1 MVELL
6 INKVIGEDWWEQ
18 YTGVQEEISAN
29 YVRDQLKAF
38 PENEKELR
46 IVIDSPG
53 GDVFEGVTIFNIIRD
68 FARNNPS
75 VKITTYIQGM
85 AASMASIIALA
96 ANAVNQ
102 ENKIIAEDNSTYMIH
117 NAWGAVLGNEKD
129 MREAADFFAG
139 IDLMMR
145 NVYMRKTG
153 KNENDIRSMMDAETW
168 LWGKD
173 ILEAGFIDEII
184 DSEKNADGAEALDMN
199 NSLISA
205 RAAFKKSRELVN
217 SMNLKRGGEALKRDW
232 AAAAVA
238 CGYKK
243 GGEPSKAEALA
254 SVENKKGGCMKIT
267 AEELKRDNPDVYD
280 QVFQDG
286 EAAGVKKEQARVN
299 RLLTLGQKAGAN
311 DYALECIKSNV
322 EPSDEKVID
331 TFMEKGAAVK
341 ALVAQALDGDVP
353 DVNTPKDDKNADK
366 KAMNEAF
373 DMSFNGGYDD
383 GDN

>member
-53 GDVFEGVTIFNIIRD
+53 GDVFEGVTIYNVIRD

-85 AASMASIIALA
+85 AASMASAIALA
-96 ANAVNQ
+96 ANAVSDS
-102 ENKIIAEDNSTYMIH
+102 NKVIAEDNSIFMIH
-117 NAWGAVLGNEKD
+117 DAWGYVTGNQND
-129 MREAADFFAG
+129 MREAAEYFSM
-139 IDLMMR
+139 IDSMLR
-145 NVYMRKTG
+145 SIYMRKTG
-153 KNENDIRSMMDAETW
+153 KSEDDIRSMMDAETW

-173 ILEAGFIDEII
+173 ILEAGFVDEII
-184 DSEKNADGAEALDMN
+184 DSENNADESADMN
-199 NSLISA
+199 DSLISA
-205 RAAFKKSRELVN
+205 RAEFKKSRELVN

-238 CGYKK
+238 IGFK

-254 SVENKKGGCMKIT
+254 SEENKKGGCMKIT
-267 AEELKRDNPDVYD
+267 AEELKRDNPDVYA

-311 DYALECIKSNV
+311 DYALECIKSNA

-331 TFMEKGAAVK
+331 AFMEKGAAAM
-341 ALVAQALDGDVP
+341 ALAAQALDGNVP
-353 DVNTPKDDKNADK
+353 EVNPPKDDKTADK
-366 KAMNEAF
+366 KAMDEAF
-373 DMSFNGGYDD
+373 AMSLNNRGDDD

>member
-6 INKVIGEDWWEQ
+6 INKVIGEDWWEK

-38 PENEKELR
+38 PENENELR

-75 VKITTYIQGM
+75 VKISTYIQGM

-102 ENKIIAEDNSTYMIH
+102 ENKIIAEDNSTFMIH
-117 NAWGAVLGNEKD
+117 NAWGAVLGNEND

-139 IDLMMR
+139 IDSMMR

-205 RAAFKKSRELVN
+205 RAEFKKSRELVN

-238 CGYKK
+238 IGFK
-243 GGEPSKAEALA
+243 GGEPSKAEVNA
-254 SVENKKGGCMKIT
+254 SAENIKGGCMKIT
-267 AEELKRDNPDVYD
+267 AEELKRDNPEVYN

-311 DYALECIKSNV
+311 DYALECIKANA

-331 TFMEKGAAVK
+331 AFMEKGAAAK
-341 ALVAQALDGDVP
+341 ALAAQAGDSEVP
-353 DVNTPKDDKNADK
+353 EVNPPKDDKTADK
-366 KAMNEAF
+366 KAMNDAF
-373 DMSFNGGYDD
+373 ASSFNGGYDD

>member
-53 GDVFEGVTIFNIIRD
+53 GDVFEGVTIFNVIRD

-85 AASMASIIALA
+85 AASMASAIALA
-96 ANAVNQ
+96 ANAVSDS
-102 ENKIIAEDNSTYMIH
+102 NKVIAEDNSIFMIH
-117 NAWGAVLGNEKD
+117 DAWGYVIGNEND
-129 MREAADFFAG
+129 MREAADYFAM
-139 IDLMMR
+139 IDSMLSSI
-145 NVYMRKTG
+145 YMRKTG
-153 KNENDIRSMMDAETW
+153 KSEDDIRSMMDAETW
-168 LWGKD
+168 LWGKN
-173 ILEAGFIDEII
+173 ILEAGFVDEII
-184 DSEKNADGAEALDMN
+184 DSENNADESANMN
-199 NSLISA
+199 DSLISA
-205 RAAFKKSRELVN
+205 RAEFKKSRELVN

-238 CGYKK
+238 IGFK

-311 DYALECIKSNV
+311 DYALECIKSNA

-331 TFMEKGAAVK
+331 AFMEKGAAAK
-341 ALVAQALDGDVP
+341 ALAAQALDGDVP
-353 DVNTPKDDKNADK
+353 EVNPPKDDKNADK

-373 DMSFNGGYDD
+373 EMSFNGGSDD

>member
-53 GDVFEGVTIFNIIRD
+53 GDVFEGVTIFNVIRD

-85 AASMASIIALA
+85 AASMASAIALA
-96 ANAVNQ
+96 ANAVSDS
-102 ENKIIAEDNSTYMIH
+102 NKVIAEDNSIFMIH
-117 NAWGAVLGNEKD
+117 DAWGYVIGNEND
-129 MREAADFFAG
+129 MREAADYFAM
-139 IDLMMR
+139 IDSMLSSI
-145 NVYMRKTG
+145 YMRKTG
-153 KNENDIRSMMDAETW
+153 KSEEDIRSMMDAETW
-168 LWGKD
+168 LWGKN
-173 ILEAGFIDEII
+173 ILEAGFVDEII
-184 DSEKNADGAEALDMN
+184 DSENNADESANMN
-199 NSLISA
+199 DSLISA
-205 RAAFKKSRELVN
+205 RAEFKKSRELVN

-238 CGYKK
+238 IGFK

-267 AEELKRDNPDVYD
+267 AEELKRDNPDVYN

-311 DYALECIKSNV
+311 DYALECIKSNA

-331 TFMEKGAAVK
+331 AFMEKGAAAK
-341 ALVAQALDGDVP
+341 ALAAQAQDQSVP
-353 DVNTPKDDKNADK
+353 DVNPPKDDKNADK

>member
-29 YVRDQLKAF
+29 YVREQLKAF
-38 PENEKELR
+38 PENENELR

-85 AASMASIIALA
+85 AASMASAIALA
-96 ANAVNQ
+96 ANAVSDS
-102 ENKIIAEDNSTYMIH
+102 NKVIAEDNSIFMIH
-117 NAWGAVLGNEKD
+117 DAWGYVIGNEND
-129 MREAADFFAG
+129 MREAAEYFAM
-139 IDLMMR
+139 IDSMLSSI
-145 NVYMRKTG
+145 YMRKTG
-153 KNENDIRSMMDAETW
+153 KSEDDIRSMMDAETW
-168 LWGKD
+168 LWGNN
-173 ILEAGFIDEII
+173 ILEAGFVDEII
-184 DSEKNADGAEALDMN
+184 DGENNADESANMN
-199 NSLISA
+199 DSLISA
-205 RAAFKKSRELVN
+205 RAEFKKSRELVN
-217 SMNLKRGGEALKRDW
+217 SMNLKRGGETLKRDW

-238 CGYKK
+238 IGFK
-243 GGEPSKAEALA
+243 GGEPSKAEALS

-267 AEELKRDNPDVYD
+267 ADELKRDNPEVYN

-286 EAAGVKKEQARVN
+286 EAAGVEKEQARVN

-311 DYALECIKSNV
+311 DYALECIKSNA

-331 TFMEKGAAVK
+331 AFMEKGAAAK
-341 ALVAQALDGDVP
+341 ALAAQAQDQSVP
-353 DVNTPKDDKNADK
+353 DVNPPKDDKNADK
-366 KAMNEAF
+366 KAMNDAF
-373 DMSFNGGYDD
+373 AMSLNGGSDD

>member
-53 GDVFEGVTIFNIIRD
+53 GDVFEGVTIFNVIRD

-85 AASMASIIALA
+85 AASMASAIALA
-96 ANAVNQ
+96 ANAVSDS
-102 ENKIIAEDNSTYMIH
+102 NKVIAEDNSIFMIH
-117 NAWGAVLGNEKD
+117 DAWGYVIGNEND
-129 MREAADFFAG
+129 MREAAEYFAM
-139 IDLMMR
+139 IDSMLSSI
-145 NVYMRKTG
+145 YMRKTG
-153 KNENDIRSMMDAETW
+153 KSEDDIRSMMDAETW
-168 LWGKD
+168 LWGKN
-173 ILEAGFIDEII
+173 ILEAGFVDEII
-184 DSEKNADGAEALDMN
+184 DGENNADESANMN
-199 NSLISA
+199 DSLISA
-205 RAAFKKSRELVN
+205 RAEFKKSRELVN

-238 CGYKK
+238 IGFK

-311 DYALECIKSNV
+311 DYALECIKSNA

-331 TFMEKGAAVK
+331 AFMEKGAAAK
-341 ALVAQALDGDVP
+341 ALAAQAQDQNVP
-353 DVNTPKDDKNADK
+353 DVNPPKDDKNADK
-366 KAMNEAF
+366 KVMNEAF
-373 DMSFNGGYDD
+373 AMSLNNGGDDD

>member
-38 PENEKELR
+38 PENENELR

-53 GDVFEGVTIFNIIRD
+53 GDVFEGVTIFNVIRD

-85 AASMASIIALA
+85 AASMASAIALA
-96 ANAVNQ
+96 ANAVSDS
-102 ENKIIAEDNSTYMIH
+102 NKVIAEDNSIFMIH
-117 NAWGAVLGNEKD
+117 DAWGFVVGNEND
-129 MREAADFFAG
+129 MREAAEYFAM
-139 IDLMMR
+139 IDSMLSSI
-145 NVYMRKTG
+145 YMRKTG
-153 KNENDIRSMMDAETW
+153 KSEDDIRSMMDAETW
-168 LWGKD
+168 LWGKN
-173 ILEAGFIDEII
+173 ILEAGFVDEII
-184 DSEKNADGAEALDMN
+184 DGENNADESANMN
-199 NSLISA
+199 DSLISA
-205 RAAFKKSRELVN
+205 RAEFKKSRELVN

-238 CGYKK
+238 IGFK

-311 DYALECIKSNV
+311 DYALECIKANA

-331 TFMEKGAAVK
+331 AFMEKGAAAK
-341 ALVAQALDGDVP
+341 ALAAQAQDQSVP
-353 DVNTPKDDKNADK
+353 DVNPPKDDKNADK
-366 KAMNEAF
+366 KVMNEAF
-373 DMSFNGGYDD
+373 AMSLNNRGDDD

>member
-53 GDVFEGVTIFNIIRD
+53 GDVFEGVTIFNVIRD

-85 AASMASIIALA
+85 AASMASAIALA
-96 ANAVNQ
+96 ANAVSDS
-102 ENKIIAEDNSTYMIH
+102 NKVIAEDNSIFMIH
-117 NAWGAVLGNEKD
+117 DAWGFVVGNEND
-129 MREAADFFAG
+129 MREAAEYFAM
-139 IDLMMR
+139 IDSMLSSI
-145 NVYMRKTG
+145 YMRKTG
-153 KNENDIRSMMDAETW
+153 KSEDDIRSMMDAETW
-168 LWGKD
+168 LWGKN
-173 ILEAGFIDEII
+173 ILEAGFVDEII
-184 DSEKNADGAEALDMN
+184 DSKNKADEPANMN
-199 NSLISA
+199 DSLISA
-205 RAAFKKSRELVN
+205 RAEFKKSRELVN

-238 CGYKK
+238 IGFK

-267 AEELKRDNPDVYD
+267 AEELKRDNPDVYS

-311 DYALECIKSNV
+311 DYALECIKSNA

-331 TFMEKGAAVK
+331 AFMEKGAAAK
-341 ALVAQALDGDVP
+341 ALAAQAQDQNVP
-353 DVNTPKDDKNADK
+353 DVNPPKDYTNADK

-373 DMSFNGGYDD
+373 EMSFNGGYDD

>member
-38 PENEKELR
+38 PENENELR

-102 ENKIIAEDNSTYMIH
+102 NNKIIAEDNSTYMIH
-117 NAWGAVLGNEKD
+117 NAWGTVLGNEND

-139 IDLMMR
+139 IDSMMR

-153 KNENDIRSMMDAETW
+153 KNESDIRSMMDAETW

-199 NSLISA
+199 DSLISA
-205 RAAFKKSRELVN
+205 RAEFKKSRELVN

-267 AEELKRDNPDVYD
+267 AEELKRDNPDVYN

-299 RLLTLGQKAGAN
+299 RLLTLGRKAGAN
-311 DYALECIKSNV
+311 DYALECIKSNA

-331 TFMEKGAAVK
+331 AFMEKGAAAK
-341 ALVAQALDGDVP
+341 ALAAQAQDQSVP
-353 DVNTPKDDKNADK
+353 DVNPPKDDKNADK

-373 DMSFNGGYDD
+373 DMSLNGGSDD

>member
-6 INKVIGEDWWEQ
+6 INKVIGEDWWEK

-38 PENEKELR
+38 PENENELR

-75 VKITTYIQGM
+75 VKITTYIQGV

-117 NAWGAVLGNEKD
+117 NAWGAVLGNEND
-129 MREAADFFAG
+129 MREAAEFFAG
-139 IDLMMR
+139 IDSMMR

-238 CGYKK
+238 IGFK
-243 GGEPSKAEALA
+243 GGEPSKAEVNA
-254 SVENKKGGCMKIT
+254 SAENIKGGCMKIT
-267 AEELKRDNPDVYD
+267 AEELKRDNPEVYN

-311 DYALECIKSNV
+311 DYALECIKANA

-331 TFMEKGAAVK
+331 AFMEKGAAAK
-341 ALVAQALDGDVP
+341 ALAAQAQDAGVP
-353 DVNTPKDDKNADK
+353 EVNPPKDDKTADK
-366 KAMNEAF
+366 KAMNDAF
-373 DMSFNGGYDD
+373 AQSFNGGYDD

>member
-29 YVRDQLKAF
+29 YVRNQLKAF
-38 PENEKELR
+38 PENETELR

-85 AASMASIIALA
+85 AASMASAIALA
-96 ANAVNQ
+96 ANAVSDS
-102 ENKIIAEDNSTYMIH
+102 NKVIAEDNSIFMIH
-117 NAWGAVLGNEKD
+117 DAWGYVIGNEND
-129 MREAADFFAG
+129 MREAAEYFAM
-139 IDLMMR
+139 IDSMLSSI
-145 NVYMRKTG
+145 YMRKTG
-153 KNENDIRSMMDAETW
+153 KSEDDIRSMMDAETW
-168 LWGKD
+168 LWGKN
-173 ILEAGFIDEII
+173 ILEAGFVDEII
-184 DSEKNADGAEALDMN
+184 DGENNADESANMN
-199 NSLISA
+199 DSLISA
-205 RAAFKKSRELVN
+205 RAEFKKSRELVN

-238 CGYKK
+238 IGFK

-267 AEELKRDNPDVYD
+267 AEELKRENPDVYD

-311 DYALECIKSNV
+311 DYALECIKSNA
-322 EPSDEKVID
+322 EPTDEKVID
-331 TFMEKGAAVK
+331 AFMEKGAAAK
-341 ALVAQALDGDVP
+341 ALAAQALDGGVP
-353 DVNTPKDDKNADK
+353 DVNPPKDDKNADK

>member
-38 PENEKELR
+38 PENENELR

-53 GDVFEGVTIFNIIRD
+53 GDVFEGVTIFNVIRD

-85 AASMASIIALA
+85 AASMASAIALA
-96 ANAVNQ
+96 ANAVSDS
-102 ENKIIAEDNSTYMIH
+102 NKVIAEDNSIFMIH
-117 NAWGAVLGNEKD
+117 DAWGFVVGNEND
-129 MREAADFFAG
+129 MREAAEYFAM
-139 IDLMMR
+139 IDSMLSSI
-145 NVYMRKTG
+145 YMRKTG
-153 KNENDIRSMMDAETW
+153 KSEDDIRSMMDAETW
-168 LWGKD
+168 LWGKN
-173 ILEAGFIDEII
+173 ILEAGFVDEII
-184 DSEKNADGAEALDMN
+184 DGENNADESANMN
-199 NSLISA
+199 DSLISA
-205 RAAFKKSRELVN
+205 RAEFKKSRELVN

-238 CGYKK
+238 IGLK

-254 SVENKKGGCMKIT
+254 SVENKKGGCMKVT

-311 DYALECIKSNV
+311 DYALECIKSNA

-331 TFMEKGAAVK
+331 AFMEKGAAAK
-341 ALVAQALDGDVP
+341 ALAAQAQDQNVP
-353 DVNTPKDDKNADK
+353 DVNPPKDDKNADK

-373 DMSFNGGYDD
+373 AMSLNNRGDDD

>member
-53 GDVFEGVTIFNIIRD
+53 GDVFEGVTIFNVIRD

-85 AASMASIIALA
+85 AASMASAIALA
-96 ANAVNQ
+96 ANAVSDS
-102 ENKIIAEDNSTYMIH
+102 NKVIAEDNSIFMIH
-117 NAWGAVLGNEKD
+117 DAWGYVIGNQND
-129 MREAADFFAG
+129 MREAAEYFAM
-139 IDLMMR
+139 IDSMLSSI
-145 NVYMRKTG
+145 YMRKTG
-153 KNENDIRSMMDAETW
+153 KSEDDIRSMMDAETW
-168 LWGKD
+168 LWGKN
-173 ILEAGFIDEII
+173 ILEAGFVDEII
-184 DSEKNADGAEALDMN
+184 DSENNADESANMN
-199 NSLISA
+199 DSLISA
-205 RAAFKKSRELVN
+205 RAEFKKSRELVN

-238 CGYKK
+238 IGFK

-311 DYALECIKSNV
+311 DYALECIKANA

-331 TFMEKGAAVK
+331 AFMEKGAAAK
-341 ALVAQALDGDVP
+341 ALAAQAQDQSVP
-353 DVNTPKDDKNADK
+353 DVNPPKDDKNADK

-373 DMSFNGGYDD
+373 AMSLNNGGDDD

>member
-29 YVRDQLKAF
+29 YVRNQLKAF
-38 PENEKELR
+38 PENENELR

-53 GDVFEGVTIFNIIRD
+53 GDVFEGVTIFNVIRD

-85 AASMASIIALA
+85 AASMASAIALA
-96 ANAVNQ
+96 ANAVSDS
-102 ENKIIAEDNSTYMIH
+102 NKVIAEDNSIFMIH
-117 NAWGAVLGNEKD
+117 DAWGFVVGNEND
-129 MREAADFFAG
+129 MREAAEYFAM
-139 IDLMMR
+139 IDSMLSSI
-145 NVYMRKTG
+145 YMRKTG
-153 KNENDIRSMMDAETW
+153 KSEDDIRSMMDAETW
-168 LWGKD
+168 LWGKN
-173 ILEAGFIDEII
+173 ILEAGFVDEII
-184 DSEKNADGAEALDMN
+184 DGENNADEPANMN
-199 NSLISA
+199 DSLISA
-205 RAAFKKSRELVN
+205 RAEFKKSRELVN

-232 AAAAVA
+232 AATAVA
-238 CGYKK
+238 IGFK

-311 DYALECIKSNV
+311 DYALECIKANA

-331 TFMEKGAAVK
+331 AFMEKGAAAK
-341 ALVAQALDGDVP
+341 ALAAQAQDQDVP
-353 DVNTPKDDKNADK
+353 DVNPPKDDKNADK

-373 DMSFNGGYDD
+373 AMSLNNRGDDD

>member
-38 PENEKELR
+38 PENENELR

-53 GDVFEGVTIFNIIRD
+53 GDVFEGVTIFNVIRD

-85 AASMASIIALA
+85 AASMASAIALA
-96 ANAVNQ
+96 ANAVSDS
-102 ENKIIAEDNSTYMIH
+102 NKVIAEDNSIFMIH
-117 NAWGAVLGNEKD
+117 DAWGYVIGNEND
-129 MREAADFFAG
+129 MREAAEYFAM
-139 IDLMMR
+139 IDSMLSSI
-145 NVYMRKTG
+145 YMRKTG
-153 KNENDIRSMMDAETW
+153 KSEDDIRSMMDAETW
-168 LWGKD
+168 LWGKN
-173 ILEAGFIDEII
+173 ILEAGFVDEII
-184 DSEKNADGAEALDMN
+184 DSENNTDGSANMN
-199 NSLISA
+199 DSLISA
-205 RAAFKKSRELVN
+205 RGEFKKSRELVN

-238 CGYKK
+238 IGFK

-267 AEELKRDNPDVYD
+267 AEELKRDNPDVYN

-311 DYALECIKSNV
+311 DYALECIKTNA

-331 TFMEKGAAVK
+331 AFMEKGAAAK
-341 ALVAQALDGDVP
+341 ALAAQALDGNVP
-353 DVNTPKDDKNADK
+353 EVNTPKDDKSADK
-366 KAMNEAF
+366 KAMNDAF
-373 DMSFNGGYDD
+373 DMSLNGGSDD

>member
-38 PENEKELR
+38 PENENELR

-85 AASMASIIALA
+85 AASMASAIALA
-96 ANAVNQ
+96 ANAVSDS
-102 ENKIIAEDNSTYMIH
+102 NKVIAEDNSIFMIH
-117 NAWGAVLGNEKD
+117 DAWGFVVGNEND
-129 MREAADFFAG
+129 MREAAEYFAM
-139 IDLMMR
+139 IDSMLSSI
-145 NVYMRKTG
+145 YMRKTG
-153 KNENDIRSMMDAETW
+153 KSEDDIRSMMDAETW
-168 LWGKD
+168 LWGKN
-173 ILEAGFIDEII
+173 ILEAGFVDEII
-184 DSEKNADGAEALDMN
+184 DGENNADESANMN
-199 NSLISA
+199 DSLISA
-205 RAAFKKSRELVN
+205 RAEFKKSRELVN

-238 CGYKK
+238 IGFK

-311 DYALECIKSNV
+311 DYALECIKANA

-331 TFMEKGAAVK
+331 AFMEKGAAAK
-341 ALVAQALDGDVP
+341 ALAAQAQDQNVP
-353 DVNTPKDDKNADK
+353 DVNPPKDDKNADK
-366 KAMNEAF
+366 KVMNEAF
-373 DMSFNGGYDD
+373 AMSLNNRGDDD

>member
-6 INKVIGEDWWEQ
+6 INKVIGEDCWEQ

-38 PENEKELR
+38 PENENELR

-85 AASMASIIALA
+85 AASMASAIALA
-96 ANAVNQ
+96 ANAVSDS
-102 ENKIIAEDNSTYMIH
+102 NKVIAEDNSIFMIH
-117 NAWGAVLGNEKD
+117 DAWGFVVGNEND
-129 MREAADFFAG
+129 MREAAEYFAM
-139 IDLMMR
+139 IDSMLSSI
-145 NVYMRKTG
+145 YMRKTG
-153 KNENDIRSMMDAETW
+153 KSEDDIRSMMDAETW
-168 LWGKD
+168 LWGKN
-173 ILEAGFIDEII
+173 ILEAGFVDEII
-184 DSEKNADGAEALDMN
+184 DGEKNADESANMN
-199 NSLISA
+199 DSLISA
-205 RAAFKKSRELVN
+205 RAEFKKSRELVN

-238 CGYKK
+238 IGFK

-267 AEELKRDNPDVYD
+267 AEELKRDNPDVYA

-311 DYALECIKSNV
+311 DYALECIKANA

-331 TFMEKGAAVK
+331 AFMEKGAAAK
-341 ALVAQALDGDVP
+341 ALAAQAQDQSVP
-353 DVNTPKDDKNADK
+353 DVNPPKDDKNADK

-373 DMSFNGGYDD
+373 AMSLNNRGDDD

>member
-29 YVRDQLKAF
+29 YVRNQLKAF

-85 AASMASIIALA
+85 AASMASAIALA
-96 ANAVNQ
+96 ANAVSDS
-102 ENKIIAEDNSTYMIH
+102 NKVIAEDNSIFMIH
-117 NAWGAVLGNEKD
+117 DAWGFVVGNEND
-129 MREAADFFAG
+129 MREAAEYFAM
-139 IDLMMR
+139 IDSMLSSI
-145 NVYMRKTG
+145 YMRKTG
-153 KNENDIRSMMDAETW
+153 KSEDDIRSMMDAETW
-168 LWGKD
+168 LWGNN
-173 ILEAGFIDEII
+173 ILEAGFVDEII
-184 DSEKNADGAEALDMN
+184 DGESNADESANMN
-199 NSLISA
+199 DSLISA
-205 RAAFKKSRELVN
+205 RAEFKKSRELVN

-238 CGYKK
+238 IGFK

-267 AEELKRDNPDVYD
+267 AEELKRDNPDVYN

-311 DYALECIKSNV
+311 DYALECIKSNA

-331 TFMEKGAAVK
+331 AFMEKGAAAK
-341 ALVAQALDGDVP
+341 ALAAQAQDQSVP
-353 DVNTPKDDKNADK
+353 DVNPPKDDKNADK

-373 DMSFNGGYDD
+373 DMSFNGGCDD

>member
-53 GDVFEGVTIFNIIRD
+53 GDVFEGVTIFNVIRD

-85 AASMASIIALA
+85 AASMASAIALA
-96 ANAVNQ
+96 ANAVSDS
-102 ENKIIAEDNSTYMIH
+102 NKVIAEDNSIFMIH
-117 NAWGAVLGNEKD
+117 DAWGYVVGNEND
-129 MREAADFFAG
+129 MREAADYFAM
-139 IDLMMR
+139 IDSMLSSI
-145 NVYMRKTG
+145 YMRKTG
-153 KNENDIRSMMDAETW
+153 KSEDDIRSMMDAETW
-168 LWGKD
+168 LWGKY
-173 ILEAGFIDEII
+173 ILDAGFVDEII
-184 DSEKNADGAEALDMN
+184 DSENNADESANMN
-199 NSLISA
+199 DSLISA
-205 RAAFKKSRELVN
+205 RAEFKKSRELVN

-243 GGEPSKAEALA
+243 GGEPSKAEVNA
-254 SVENKKGGCMKIT
+254 SAENIKGGCMEIT
-267 AEELKRDNPDVYD
+267 AEELKRDNPEVYN

-311 DYALECIKSNV
+311 DYALECIKANA
-322 EPSDEKVID
+322 EPADEKVID
-331 TFMEKGAAVK
+331 AFMEKGAAVK
-341 ALVAQALDGDVP
+341 ALAAQALDGNVP
-353 DVNTPKDDKNADK
+353 DVNPPKDDKNADK

-373 DMSFNGGYDD
+373 EMSFNGGYDD

>member
-1 MVELL
+1 MIELF

-53 GDVFEGVTIFNIIRD
+53 GDVFEGVTIFNVIRD
-68 FARNNPS
+68 FARSNPS

-85 AASMASIIALA
+85 AASMASAIALA
-96 ANAVNQ
+96 ANAVSDS
-102 ENKIIAEDNSTYMIH
+102 NKVIAEDNSIFMIH
-117 NAWGAVLGNEKD
+117 DAWGCVIGNEND
-129 MREAADFFAG
+129 MREAAEYYAM
-139 IDLMMR
+139 IDSMLSSI
-145 NVYMRKTG
+145 YMRKTG
-153 KNENDIRSMMDAETW
+153 KSEDDIRSMMDAETW
-168 LWGKD
+168 LWGNN

-184 DSEKNADGAEALDMN
+184 DGENNADESANMN
-199 NSLISA
+199 DSLISA
-205 RAAFKKSRELVN
+205 RAEFKKSRELVN

-243 GGEPSKAEALA
+243 GGEPSK
-254 SVENKKGGCMKIT
+254 ENKKGGCMKIT
-267 AEELKRDNPDVYD
+267 AEELKRDNPDVYT

-286 EAAGVKKEQARVN
+286 EAAGVEKEQARVN

-311 DYALECIKSNV
+311 DYALECIKSNA
-322 EPSDEKVID
+322 EPSADKVID
-331 TFMEKGAAVK
+331 AFMEKGAAAK
-341 ALVAQALDGDVP
+341 ALAAQAQDQSVP
-353 DVNTPKDDKNADK
+353 DVNPPKDDKNADK
-366 KAMNEAF
+366 KAMDDAF
-373 DMSFNGGYDD
+373 AMSLNNRGDDD
-383 GDN
+383 GDY

>member
-29 YVRDQLKAF
+29 YVREQLKAF

-53 GDVFEGVTIFNIIRD
+53 GDVFEGVTIFNVIRD

-85 AASMASIIALA
+85 AASMASAIALA
-96 ANAVNQ
+96 ANAVSDS
-102 ENKIIAEDNSTYMIH
+102 NKVIAEDNSIFMIH
-117 NAWGAVLGNEKD
+117 DAWGYVIGNEND
-129 MREAADFFAG
+129 MREAAEYFAM
-139 IDLMMR
+139 IDSMLSSI
-145 NVYMRKTG
+145 YMRKTG
-153 KNENDIRSMMDAETW
+153 KSEDDIRSMMDAETW
-168 LWGKD
+168 LWGKN
-173 ILEAGFIDEII
+173 ILNAGFVDEII
-184 DSEKNADGAEALDMN
+184 DGENNADESVNMN
-199 NSLISA
+199 DSLISA
-205 RAAFKKSRELVN
+205 RAEFKKSRELVN

-238 CGYKK
+238 IGFK

-311 DYALECIKSNV
+311 DYALECIKANA

-331 TFMEKGAAVK
+331 AFMEKGAAAK
-341 ALVAQALDGDVP
+341 ALAAQALDQSVP
-353 DVNTPKDDKNADK
+353 DVNPPKDDKNADK

-373 DMSFNGGYDD
+373 DMSLNGGSDD

>member
-117 NAWGAVLGNEKD
+117 NAWGAVVGNEND

-139 IDLMMR
+139 IDSMMR
-145 NVYMRKTG
+145 NVYMRKTR

-168 LWGKD
+168 LWGKN
-173 ILEAGFIDEII
+173 ILEAGFVDEII
-184 DSEKNADGAEALDMN
+184 DGENNADESANMN
-199 NSLISA
+199 DSLISA
-205 RAAFKKSRELVN
+205 RAEFKKSRELVN

-238 CGYKK
+238 IGFK
-243 GGEPSKAEALA
+243 GGEPSRAEALA

-311 DYALECIKSNV
+311 DYALECIKSNA

-331 TFMEKGAAVK
+331 AFMEKGAAAK
-341 ALVAQALDGDVP
+341 ALAAQAQDQNVP
-353 DVNTPKDDKNADK
+353 DVNPPKDDKNADK

-373 DMSFNGGYDD
+373 DMSLNGGSDD

>member
-29 YVRDQLKAF
+29 YVREQLKAF
-38 PENEKELR
+38 PENENELR

-85 AASMASIIALA
+85 AASMASAIALA
-96 ANAVNQ
+96 ANAVSDS
-102 ENKIIAEDNSTYMIH
+102 NKVIAEDNSIFMIH
-117 NAWGAVLGNEKD
+117 DAWGFVVGNEND
-129 MREAADFFAG
+129 MREAAEYFAM
-139 IDLMMR
+139 IDSMLSSI
-145 NVYMRKTG
+145 YMRKTG
-153 KNENDIRSMMDAETW
+153 KSEDDIRSMMDAETW
-168 LWGKD
+168 LWGKN
-173 ILEAGFIDEII
+173 ILEASFVDEII
-184 DSEKNADGAEALDMN
+184 DGENKADEPANMN
-199 NSLISA
+199 DSLISA
-205 RAAFKKSRELVN
+205 RAEFKKSRELVN

-238 CGYKK
+238 IGFK

-311 DYALECIKSNV
+311 DYALECIKANA

-331 TFMEKGAAVK
+331 AFMEKGAAAK
-341 ALVAQALDGDVP
+341 ALAAQAQDQSVP
-353 DVNTPKDDKNADK
+353 DVNPPKDDKNADK

-373 DMSFNGGYDD
+373 AMSLNNRGDDD

>member
-53 GDVFEGVTIFNIIRD
+53 GDVFEGVTIFNVIRD

-85 AASMASIIALA
+85 AASMASAIALA
-96 ANAVNQ
+96 ANAVSDS
-102 ENKIIAEDNSTYMIH
+102 NKVIAEDNSIFMIH
-117 NAWGAVLGNEKD
+117 DAWGYVIGNEND
-129 MREAADFFAG
+129 MREAAEYFAM
-139 IDLMMR
+139 IDSMLSSI
-145 NVYMRKTG
+145 YMRKAG
-153 KNENDIRSMMDAETW
+153 KSEDDIRSMMDAETW
-168 LWGKD
+168 LWGKN
-173 ILEAGFIDEII
+173 ILEAGFVDEII
-184 DSEKNADGAEALDMN
+184 DGENNADESANMN
-199 NSLISA
+199 DSLISA
-205 RAAFKKSRELVN
+205 RAEFKKSRELVN

-238 CGYKK
+238 IGFK

-311 DYALECIKSNV
+311 DYALECIKSNA

-331 TFMEKGAAVK
+331 AFMEKGAAAK
-341 ALVAQALDGDVP
+341 ALAAQAQDQNVP
-353 DVNTPKDDKNADK
+353 DVNPPKDDKNADK
-366 KAMNEAF
+366 KVMNEAF
-373 DMSFNGGYDD
+373 AMSLNNGGDDD

>member
-53 GDVFEGVTIFNIIRD
+53 GDVFEGVTIFNVIRD

-85 AASMASIIALA
+85 AASMASAIALA
-96 ANAVNQ
+96 ANAVSDS
-102 ENKIIAEDNSTYMIH
+102 NKVIAEDNSIFMIH
-117 NAWGAVLGNEKD
+117 DAWGYVVGNEND
-129 MREAADFFAG
+129 MREAAEYFAM
-139 IDLMMR
+139 IDSMLSSI
-145 NVYMRKTG
+145 YMRKTG
-153 KNENDIRSMMDAETW
+153 KSEDDIRSMMDAETW
-168 LWGKD
+168 LWGKN
-173 ILEAGFIDEII
+173 ILEAGFVDEII
-184 DSEKNADGAEALDMN
+184 DSENNADESANMN
-199 NSLISA
+199 DSLISA
-205 RAAFKKSRELVN
+205 RAEFKKSRELVN

-238 CGYKK
+238 VGYKK
-243 GGEPSKAEALA
+243 GGEPSKAEVNA
-254 SVENKKGGCMKIT
+254 SAENNKGGCMKIT
-267 AEELKRDNPDVYD
+267 AEELKRDNPEVYN

-311 DYALECIKSNV
+311 DYALECIKSNA
-322 EPSDEKVID
+322 EPADEKVID
-331 TFMEKGAAVK
+331 AFMEKGAAAK
-341 ALVAQALDGDVP
+341 ALAAQAQDQSVP
-353 DVNTPKDDKNADK
+353 DVNPPKDDKNADK
-366 KAMNEAF
+366 KAMNDAF
-373 DMSFNGGYDD
+373 AMSLNGGSDD

>member
-6 INKVIGEDWWEQ
+6 INKVIGEDWWEK

-38 PENEKELR
+38 PENENELR

-53 GDVFEGVTIFNIIRD
+53 GDVFEGVAIFNIIRD

-117 NAWGAVLGNEKD
+117 NAWGAVVGNEND

-139 IDLMMR
+139 IDSMMR

-153 KNENDIRSMMDAETW
+153 KSENDIRSMMDAETW

-199 NSLISA
+199 NSLVSA

-238 CGYKK
+238 IGFK

-267 AEELKRDNPDVYD
+267 AEELKRDNPEVYN

-286 EAAGVKKEQARVN
+286 ESAGVKKEQARVN

-311 DYALECIKSNV
+311 DYALECIKSNA

-331 TFMEKGAAVK
+331 AFMEKGAAAK
-341 ALVAQALDGDVP
+341 ALAAQAQDQNVP
-353 DVNTPKDDKNADK
+353 DVNPPKDDKNADK

-373 DMSFNGGYDD
+373 AMSFNGGYDD

>member
-53 GDVFEGVTIFNIIRD
+53 GDVFEGVTIFNVIRD

-85 AASMASIIALA
+85 AASMASAIALA
-96 ANAVNQ
+96 ANAVSDS
-102 ENKIIAEDNSTYMIH
+102 NKVIAEDNSIFMIH
-117 NAWGAVLGNEKD
+117 DAWGFVVGNEND
-129 MREAADFFAG
+129 MREAAEYFAM
-139 IDLMMR
+139 IDSMLSSI
-145 NVYMRKTG
+145 YMRKTG
-153 KNENDIRSMMDAETW
+153 KSEDDIRSMMDAETW
-168 LWGKD
+168 LWGKN
-173 ILEAGFIDEII
+173 ILEAGFVDEII
-184 DSEKNADGAEALDMN
+184 DGENNADEAANMN
-199 NSLISA
+199 DSLISA
-205 RAAFKKSRELVN
+205 RAEFKKSRELVN

-238 CGYKK
+238 IGFK

-267 AEELKRDNPDVYD
+267 AEELKRDNPDVYS

-311 DYALECIKSNV
+311 DYALECIKSNA

-331 TFMEKGAAVK
+331 AFMEKGAAAK
-341 ALVAQALDGDVP
+341 ALAAQAQDQSVP
-353 DVNTPKDDKNADK
+353 DVNPPKDDKNADK

-373 DMSFNGGYDD
+373 EMSLNNRGDDD